1 MKRCGI
7 YGCIVN
13 VDIVC
18 GKGDKGKGESNGD
31 YKEREGE
38 VFFHIIIPFLQGDG

>member
-18 GKGDKGKGESNGD
+18 AKGDKGKGESNGD
-31 YKEREGE
+31 YEECEGE
-38 VFFHIIIPFLQGDG
+38 VFFHIIIPFLQGDV